1 MIEFDHLSSLK
12 DKEQWILKK
21 LCDNSIP
28 QPKKEKLEQELLETR
43 VEIKKLR

>member
-1 MIEFDHLSSLK
+1 MIEYDHFSSLK

-28 QPKKEKLEQELLETR
+28 QAEKEKLEQELLKIR